1 MSEGQRG
8 HQPQRGDN
16 AEMPNI
22 RVASAQINTTVG
34 DVSGNCKLIVD
45 AIDEARSIGADIIAF
60 PELAITGYPPEDL
73 LLSQHFVR
81 TNRRVLDD
89 IAQHCGNIAAVIG
102 MVDYDEDDNGD
113 IANIY
118 NAAAI
123 IVDRQIV
130 AVYHKNQ
137 LPNYGVFDELRY
149 FKPGT
154 TCQIVDINGVPVG
167 INICEDIW
175 ITPGPGDAQCMAGA
189 KLILTLNSSPYEI
202 GKLQT
207 RISLVT
213 GLAKRHHAY
222 AIYTNQVG
230 GQDELVFDGSSI
242 FAGPGGETLAIA
254 PRFQEAVTA
263 IDIEISDSP
272 VPFAERNETRGGCLE
287 SEGEEAHAAPPAIIS
302 APHFTPAS
310 KTKIPSPDNTPQDDV
325 SQVYAALTLG
335 TRDYILKT
343 GFQKVAIA
351 LSGGIDSSIVACIT
365 ADAIGPTNIVGVAMP
380 SRYSSE
386 DSIADAQ
393 ELADRLDIPL
403 WRIPIESAHAAF
415 EQMLSET
422 FRGTEPNT
430 AEENVQSRIRGNVMM
445 TIANKFNWLVLT
457 TGNKSEMATGYA
469 TLYGDMAGG
478 FAVIKDIPK
487 QLVYELAEYRN
498 SIDDH
503 SPIPQ
508 SVIEKPPSAELRPDQ
523 LDVDSLLPY
532 DQLDPLLKA
541 YVEDRQSSE
550 EIFAEIDDVN
560 KETAARIIRM
570 VDINEYKRRQSPPG
584 IKVTGLAFGRDRR
597 MPIASRWRH

>member
-1 MSEGQRG
+1 
-8 HQPQRGDN
+8 
-16 AEMPNI
+16 MPNI

-34 DVSGNCKLIVD
+34 DISGNCKLIVD
-45 AIDEARSIGADIIAF
+45 AIEEARSIGANIVAF

-81 TNRRVLDD
+81 TNRRALDE
-89 IAQHCGNIAAVIG
+89 IAQHCKNIAAMIG
-102 MVDYDEDDNGD
+102 IVDYDEDDDGN

-130 AVYHKNQ
+130 AVYHKSQ

-149 FKPGT
+149 FKPGS

-167 INICEDIW
+167 VNICEDIW
-175 ITPGPGDAQCMAGA
+175 ITPGPGDAQCVAGA
-189 KLILTLNSSPYEI
+189 KLIFTLNSSPYEI

-207 RISLVT
+207 RIDLVT
-213 GLAKRHHAY
+213 GLAKRHCVY

-242 FAGPGGETLAIA
+242 FAGPDGETLAIA

-272 VPFAERNETRGGCLE
+272 VTFDECKGTRMERGETRMRCPE
-287 SEGEEAHAAPPAIIS
+287 SVDEETAASNIQPKILTS
-302 APHFTPAS
+302 YFTSNP
-310 KTKIPSPDNTPQDDV
+310 KTKIPSPDNTAKDDV

-335 TRDYILKT
+335 TRDYIHKT

-351 LSGGIDSSIVACIT
+351 LSGGIDSSIVACIA
-365 ADAIGPTNIVGVAMP
+365 ADAIGAENIIGVAMP

-386 DSIADAQ
+386 GSIADAQ
-393 ELADRLDIPL
+393 DLADRLNIPL
-403 WRIPIESAHAAF
+403 WRIPIEPAHAAF
-415 EQMLSET
+415 DEMLGET
-422 FRGTEPNT
+422 FQDTKPNT

-487 QLVYELAEYRN
+487 QLVYELAEHRN
-498 SIDDH
+498 SIDNH
-503 SPIPQ
+503 PPIPQ

-523 LDVDSLLPY
+523 LDVESLPPY

-541 YVEDRQSSE
+541 YVEDRRSSE
-550 EIFAEIDDVN
+550 AIFAEIKDID

-584 IKVTGLAFGRDRR
+584 VKVTGLAFGRDRR
-597 MPIASRWRH
+597 MPIASRWQH

>member
-1 MSEGQRG
+1 
-8 HQPQRGDN
+8 
-16 AEMPNI
+16 MPTI

-34 DVSGNCKLIVD
+34 DIAGNCNLIAN
-45 AIDEARSIGADIIAF
+45 AIDEARSIGADIVAF

-81 TNRRVLDD
+81 TNKNALLE
-89 IAQHCGNIAAVIG
+89 IADNCTDIAAVIG
-102 MVDYDEDDNGD
+102 IVDFDEDENGN

-118 NAAAI
+118 NAAAL
-123 IVDRQIV
+123 IVDRELV
-130 AVYHKNQ
+130 AIYHKNQ

-154 TCQIVDINGVPVG
+154 DCQVIDINGVPVG

-175 ITPGPGDAQCMAGA
+175 ITPGPGDTQCTDGA

-207 RISLVT
+207 RIDLVAN
-213 GLAKRHHAY
+213 LAKRHNVHAV
-222 AIYTNQVG
+222 YTNQVG

-242 FAGPGGETLAIA
+242 FAGPKGEILAIA
-254 PRFQEAVTA
+254 PRFKPAVTA
-263 IDIEISDSP
+263 VDIEISETTTGFPRSRGKCPKDKGG
-272 VPFAERNETRGGCLE
+272 AEREDAESPTQFITRT
-287 SEGEEAHAAPPAIIS
+287 
-302 APHFTPAS
+302 FTPNA
-310 KTKIPSPDNTPQDDV
+310 KPKLPTPSTTPVDNV
-325 SQVYAALTLG
+325 SQIYAALILG
-335 TRDYILKT
+335 TQDYIRKT

-351 LSGGIDSSIVACIT
+351 LSGGIDSSIVACIA
-365 ADAIGPTNIVGVAMP
+365 ADAIGPENIVGVAMP

-386 DSIADAQ
+386 GSLIDAQ
-393 ELADRLDIPL
+393 ALADRLDIPL
-403 WRIPIESAHAAF
+403 WRVPIEPAHAAF
-415 EQMLSET
+415 EQMLDEQ
-422 FRGTEPNT
+422 FRDTDANT

-487 QLVYELAEYRN
+487 QLVYELSKYRN
-498 SIDDH
+498 SIGKPP
-503 SPIPQ
+503 PIPQ
-508 SVIEKPPSAELRPDQ
+508 SVIDKPPSAELRPDQ
-523 LDVDSLLPY
+523 LDEDSLPPY
-532 DQLDPLLKA
+532 ETLDPLLKA
-541 YVEDRQSSE
+541 YVEQRRSPE
-550 EIFAEIDDVN
+550 EILDQLDDIDQ
-560 KETAARIIRM
+560 ETASRIIRM

-584 IKVTGLAFGRDRR
+584 VKITGLAFGRDRR

>member
-1 MSEGQRG
+1 
-8 HQPQRGDN
+8 
-16 AEMPNI
+16 MPNI

-34 DVSGNCKLIVD
+34 DISGNCKLIAD
-45 AIDEARSIGADIIAF
+45 AIDQARSIGADIVAF
-60 PELAITGYPPEDL
+60 PELSITGYPPEDL

-81 TNRRVLDD
+81 TNRSALDE
-89 IAQHCGNIAAVIG
+89 IAKNCQNIAAMIG
-102 MVDYDEDDNGD
+102 IVDYDEDDSGN
-113 IANIY
+113 IKNIY

-130 AVYHKNQ
+130 AIYHKNQ

-154 TCQIVDINGVPVG
+154 SSQVIDINGILVG
-167 INICEDIW
+167 VNICEDIW
-175 ITPGPGDAQCMAGA
+175 VTSGPGDAQCIAGA

-207 RISLVT
+207 RIDLVT
-213 GLAKRHHAY
+213 GLAKRHNAHVVY
-222 AIYTNQVG
+222 ANQVG

-242 FAGPGGETLAIA
+242 FAGPNGEVLAIA
-254 PRFQEAVTA
+254 PRFQQAVTA
-263 IDIEISDSP
+263 IDIEIADSSL
-272 VPFAERNETRGGCLE
+272 PFAKRKGTRERSDRRGCSTRRLT
-287 SEGEEAHAAPPAIIS
+287 
-302 APHFTPAS
+302 APHFTPAA
-310 KTKIPSPDNTPQDDV
+310 KPELPSPNNTPIDDA

-335 TRDYILKT
+335 TRDYIQKT

-351 LSGGIDSSIVACIT
+351 LSGGIDSSIVACIA
-365 ADAIGPTNIVGVAMP
+365 ADAIGHENIVGVAMP

-386 DSIADAQ
+386 GSLIDAQ
-393 ELADRLDIPL
+393 DLAGRLKIPL
-403 WRIPIESAHAAF
+403 WRVPIEPAHAAF
-415 EQMLSET
+415 EQMLDET
-422 FRGTEPNT
+422 FRDTDPNT

-487 QLVYELAEYRN
+487 QLVYQLAKYRN
-498 SIDDH
+498 TIDENP
-503 SPIPQ
+503 PIPQ
-508 SVIEKPPSAELRPDQ
+508 SVIQKPPSAELRPDQ
-523 LDVDSLLPY
+523 LDVDSLPDY
-532 DQLDPLLKA
+532 DKLDPLLKA
-541 YVEDRQSSE
+541 YVEERRSSE
-550 EIFAEIDDVN
+550 EILAQLEDIDQ
-560 KETAARIIRM
+560 ETAARIIRM

-584 IKVTGLAFGRDRR
+584 VKITGLAFGRDRR